1 MRKRERQT
9 NVYVWFLNGK
19 VSLIIRNVWW
29 VINMHPLIIEVNE
42 KVDGRNMKMFDGKM
56 FAIFFCINENKC
68 AWINY
73 LTLFIFTQ
81 WNEYWNAK
89 QRAQHMYMVCRF
101 YYQFTQRI
109 STRNVS
115 KKKIKRS
122 LMVIIFIISSCSND
136 GFSQQ
141 SAAMHNMLFNFIAR
155 CVYNIIRFGTGFEK
169 ATISRIMVTY

>member
-1 MRKRERQT
+1 M
-9 NVYVWFLNGK
+9 
-19 VSLIIRNVWW
+19 
-29 VINMHPLIIEVNE
+29 
-42 KVDGRNMKMFDGKM
+42 
-56 FAIFFCINENKC
+56 
-68 AWINY
+68 
-73 LTLFIFTQ
+73 TLFIFTQ

-141 SAAMHNMLFNFIAR
+141 SAAMHNMLFNFMAR
-155 CVYNIIRFGTGFEK
+155 SVYNIIRFGTGFEK
-169 ATISRIMVTY
+169 ATISRIMVTYEMYVSKSRKLWIQFNLGVSWWEWKRTNWN